1 MKWSGKMSLLTT
13 IKNKVNTFYEK
24 VLNYAF
30 NHWGKYMTDS
40 LLLKVRYRIIF
51 HYPLNLKKVS
61 TFNEKLQ
68 WLKLN
73 DRKEIYHTMAD
84 KYDARA
90 FVKEKI
96 GEKYLVPLL
105 GVWEKVEDVNVNE
118 LPDEFVLK
126 CTHDSQSIVI
136 CKDKKKLDYNKAIQ
150 MLSQGLK
157 INYYTLGREWAYKG
171 IKPKIVAEKLLV
183 DESKDDL
190 KDYKV
195 FCFHGEPK
203 FIQIDYDRFKGHKR
217 RFYSTNWEKLDFKIT
232 YEDDES
238 IIMPKPKC
246 LQEMLEVSRKLA
258 KDVPFLRT
266 DWYIVENKIYFGEMT
281 FYPGCGFEPIEP
293 YSKDVEWGKWISVGE

>member
-1 MKWSGKMSLLTT
+1 MSLSTT
-13 IKNKVNTFYEK
+13 IKDKINTFYEK

-84 KYDARA
+84 KYEARS

-96 GEKYLVPLL
+96 GEDYLVPLL
-105 GVWEKVEDVNVNE
+105 EVWEKPEEVSIEA
-118 LPDEFVLK
+118 LPKEFVLK

-136 CKDKKKLDYNKAIQ
+136 CKDKETLDVQKAIE
-150 MLSQGLK
+150 MLGQGLK
-157 INYYTLGREWAYKG
+157 VNYYALGREWAYKG
-171 IKPKIVAEKLLV
+171 IHPKIVAEKLLV
-183 DESKDDL
+183 DESGDDL

-195 FCFHGEPK
+195 FCFHGDPK

-217 RFYSTNWEKLDFKIT
+217 RFYSTEWEKLDFKIT
-232 YEDDES
+232 YEDDKS
-238 IIMPKPKC
+238 LVMPRPGC

-258 KDVPFLRT
+258 KDVPFLRV
-266 DWYIVENKIYFGEMT
+266 DWYIVGNKLYFGEMT

-293 YSKDVEWGKWISVGE
+293 YSKDIEWGTWISVGE

>member
-1 MKWSGKMSLLTT
+1 MSLSTT
-13 IKNKVNTFYEK
+13 IKDNINTFYEK

-40 LLLKVRYRIIF
+40 MLLKVRYRIIF

-68 WLKLN
+68 WLKLH

-84 KYDARA
+84 KYEARG

-96 GEKYLVPLL
+96 GEDYLVPLL
-105 GVWEKVEDVNVNE
+105 GVWDKPEDVTLE
-118 LPDEFVLK
+118 GLPKEFVLK
-126 CTHDSQSIVI
+126 CTHDSQSIVV
-136 CKDKKKLDYNKAIQ
+136 CKDKEKLDFRKAIE
-150 MLSQGLK
+150 MLGQGLK
-157 INYYTLGREWAYKG
+157 VNYYALGREWAYKG
-171 IKPKIVAEKLLV
+171 IQPKIVAEKLLV
-183 DESKDDL
+183 DESGDDL

-217 RFYSTNWEKLDFKIT
+217 RFYSTHWQKLDFKIT
-232 YEDDES
+232 YEDDKNLV
-238 IIMPKPKC
+238 IPKPQC
-246 LQEMLEVSRKLA
+246 LQEMLEVSRTLA
-258 KDVPFLRT
+258 KDVPFLRV
-266 DWYIVENKIYFGEMT
+266 DWYIVENKLYFGEMT

-293 YSKDVEWGKWISVGE
+293 YSKDEEWGTWISIGE

>member
-1 MKWSGKMSLLTT
+1 MNLLITT
-13 IKNKVNTFYEK
+13 KSRINTFYEK
-24 VLNYAF
+24 VLNYSF
-30 NHWGKYMTDS
+30 NHFGKFMSDAM
-40 LLLKVRYRIIF
+40 LLKVRYRIIF
-51 HYPLNLKKVS
+51 HYPLKLNRVF

-84 KYDARA
+84 KYEARV
-90 FVKEKI
+90 FVEQKI
-96 GEKYLVPLL
+96 GSQYLVPLL
-105 GVWEKVEDVNVNE
+105 GVWEKADDINIKT

-126 CTHDSQSIVI
+126 CTHDSQSIII
-136 CKDKKKLDYNKAIQ
+136 CKNKKELDYNATCQI
-150 MLSQGLK
+150 LNQGLK
-157 INYYTLGREWAYKG
+157 TNYYSLGREWAYKN
-171 IKPKIVAEKLLV
+171 IKPRIIAEKLLV
-183 DESKDDL
+183 DESGDDL

-217 RFYSTNWEKLDFKIT
+217 RFYSINWEKLDFKIT
-232 YEDDES
+232 YEDDSS

-246 LQEMLEVSRKLA
+246 LQELLEVSRVLA
-258 KDVPFLRT
+258 KGTPFLRT

-293 YSKDVEWGKWISVGE
+293 YSKDIEWGQWISIER

>member
-1 MKWSGKMSLLTT
+1 MSLLTT
-13 IKNKVNTFYEK
+13 IKSKINTFYEK
-24 VLNYAF
+24 MLNYAF
-30 NHWGKYMTDS
+30 NRWGKYMPDS
-40 LLLKVRYRIIF
+40 LLLKVRYRVIF
-51 HYPLNLKKVS
+51 HYPLRWNKVS

-73 DRKEIYHTMAD
+73 DRKEIYHIMAD
-84 KYDARA
+84 KYEARV

-105 GVWEKVEDVNVNE
+105 GVWKKAEDIDISA
-118 LPDEFVLK
+118 LPNEFVLK
-126 CTHDSQSIVI
+126 CTHDSQSIII
-136 CKDKKKLDYNKAIQ
+136 CKNKKELDFNAVCRT
-150 MLSQGLK
+150 LNQGLQTD
-157 INYYTLGREWAYKG
+157 YYTLGREWAYKN
-171 IKPKIVAEKLLV
+171 ITPKIVAEKLLV

-232 YEDDES
+232 YEDDVS
-238 IIMPKPKC
+238 IIMPKPHC
-246 LQEMLEVSRKLA
+246 LQEMLEVSRILA

-293 YSKDVEWGKWISVGE
+293 YSKDVEWGKWISIGE